1 MLALGIIIGRYLA
14 SRILE
19 YGKRKYVC
27 FLSVD
32 LTIFEFFRR
41 SLPRFITVKYSDL
54 LINM

>member
-19 YGKRKYVC
+19 YGKQKYVC
-27 FLSVD
+27 FLTVG
-32 LTIFEFFRR
+32 LLILEFFRR

-54 LINM
+54 

>member
-19 YGKRKYVC
+19 YGKRKYAS

-32 LTIFEFFRR
+32 LTIFKFFRR
-41 SLPRFITVKYSDL
+41 SLPRFITIKYREL
-54 LINM
+54 

>member
-27 FLSVD
+27 FLTVG
-32 LTIFEFFRR
+32 LLILEFFRR

-54 LINM
+54 